1 MEQLIHAAQG
11 VCFLYPDNYDVFV
24 NDDGG
29 LTFYVDSLMNTEA
42 PIAVLTFE
50 PNREELYQELVGQ
63 YLPGVDLTVTLLQ
76 SIEMGGELGTI
87 LDFLPGQDTNR
98 RVLVIHGDILYNLMV
113 ARIGEEYGEVGE
125 EAELLFNTITS
136 SFHYIAVDPQAE
148 LIAGSGGGECPEPTE
163 GLHQLN
169 YAAKGVCFLYP
180 DNYDVFVGEDGSLTL
195 YVDSLLSVESPIAVL
210 TIEPDQPELYQE
222 LIEQYL
228 PGVDLAV
235 TLLESMEIGGEIG
248 TILDFLPGQDTN
260 RRVLVIHEDTLYNLM
275 VARIG
280 EEYGA
285 VGEEAEKLF
294 QTITSTFTFVP
305 VDPEATLTAGPEC
318 PEAISGTTL
327 FTNEKD
333 GYCLLL
339 PEDYTIDDSLT
350 SNNGGSETAVY
361 VDSLMDTSHARLFIT
376 VDDAKGQTLGEISNG
391 KATEISELMGQPANW
406 TFGLMLDG
414 IPADRF
420 DQVPGQDLSRQIVMV
435 ENGRLITLTFIP
447 DEPEAADAFA
457 EMETLYEL
465 VMDSFSFLW

>member
-1 MEQLIHAAQG
+1 
-11 VCFLYPDNYDVFV
+11 
-24 NDDGG
+24 
-29 LTFYVDSLMNTEA
+29 
-42 PIAVLTFE
+42 
-50 PNREELYQELVGQ
+50 
-63 YLPGVDLTVTLLQ
+63 
-76 SIEMGGELGTI
+76 
-87 LDFLPGQDTNR
+87 
-98 RVLVIHGDILYNLMV
+98 
-113 ARIGEEYGEVGE
+113 
-125 EAELLFNTITS
+125 
-136 SFHYIAVDPQAE
+136 
-148 LIAGSGGGECPEPTE
+148 
-163 GLHQLN
+163 
-169 YAAKGVCFLYP
+169 
-180 DNYDVFVGEDGSLTL
+180 
-195 YVDSLLSVESPIAVL
+195 
-210 TIEPDQPELYQE
+210 
-222 LIEQYL
+222 
-228 PGVDLAV
+228 
-235 TLLESMEIGGEIG
+235 
-248 TILDFLPGQDTN
+248 
-260 RRVLVIHEDTLYNLM
+260 
-275 VARIG
+275 
-280 EEYGA
+280 
-285 VGEEAEKLF
+285 
-294 QTITSTFTFVP
+294 
-305 VDPEATLTAGPEC
+305 LTAGPEC

-465 VMDSFSFLW
+465 VMDSFSFLWYSESNKN